1 MNYLIII
8 FVFAILVY
16 AMSTSRAQERKK
28 VELKKDM
35 LSEEKERMSSE
46 DVATYGQV
54 QDRKKDLI
62 HVIDANLA
70 EHPEQS
76 SQLKSIIEEW
86 ADLKIKAFENR
97 RSWVRASG
105 KNN

>member
-1 MNYLIII
+1 MNYVIII
-8 FVFAILVY
+8 LVFAILVY
-16 AMSTSRAQERKK
+16 AMSTSRSQERKK
-28 VELKKDM
+28 VELKRDK
-35 LSEEKERMSSE
+35 LSEEKKRMSSE

-62 HVIDANLA
+62 NVIDTNLA

-86 ADLKIKAFENR
+86 ADLKIEAFENR

-105 KNN
+105 KNK

>member
-1 MNYLIII
+1 MNYVIII
-8 FVFAILVY
+8 LVFAILVY
-16 AMSTSRAQERKK
+16 AMSTSRTQERKK
-28 VELKKDM
+28 VELKRDK
-35 LSEEKERMSSE
+35 LSEEKKRMSSE

-62 HVIDANLA
+62 NVIDANLA

-86 ADLKIKAFENR
+86 ADLKIEAFENR

-105 KNN
+105 KNK

>member
-1 MNYLIII
+1 MEYIVIIL
-8 FVFAILVY
+8 VFAIIVY
-16 AMSTSRAQERKK
+16 AMSTSREQERKK
-28 VELKKDM
+28 VELKKEK

-46 DVATYGQV
+46 DIATYGQV

-62 HVIDANLA
+62 SVIDTNLS

-76 SQLKSIIEEW
+76 SQLKTIIEEW
-86 ADLKIKAFENR
+86 ADLKIEAFENR

-105 KNN
+105 KK

>member
-1 MNYLIII
+1 MNYVIII
-8 FVFAILVY
+8 LVFAILVY
-16 AMSTSRAQERKK
+16 AMSTSRSQERKK
-28 VELKKDM
+28 VELKRDK

-62 HVIDANLA
+62 NVIESNLA

-76 SQLKSIIEEW
+76 SQLKLIIEEW
-86 ADLKIKAFENR
+86 ADLKIEAFENR
-97 RSWVRASG
+97 RSWVRASE
-105 KNN
+105 KNK